1 MHTTHAPFTSTVP
14 QVKPQP
20 TDNALLNWC
29 LFWLPTLLIMLVIVI
44 PDFEPR
50 HAQSAGGVEVES
62 DLVATM
68 ATENSLRENIFF
80 LSLLALGAT
89 GVTLSLFAT
98 HSGRRPGSIH
108 LWIIVATLAFAVCS
122 LMWTDDRALSFRRLV
137 VTGFFVIG
145 AWGIGRIW
153 RPMQLVHMVFILSA
167 LFAISGILAEIY
179 YGTFLAAGGYRFS
192 GLLHPNRQALSC
204 GLLVLAAMT
213 MKAKTGNY
221 FFGLLAVIGFGLLI
235 MTGSR
240 GGAAACA
247 IAVAFQFFVAAPSAQ
262 RVAWGLFGSLLVG
275 GGLLF
280 VSLEPN
286 AVRRLETLAKMG
298 RSDALADPKSL
309 TGRIPIW
316 SEVVVGIQESPVV
329 GHGYAAYWTPERI
342 HRLSY
347 IHDWEFNNAHSS
359 YLEMMLSLGLVG
371 FTLGM
376 MSVLSVFARGL
387 QLNAHA
393 PDLGLVFI
401 LSVFVMAFISGL
413 VESIFVSTG
422 YEFLVWSIG
431 AFMIVYYSQSRGEGS
446 DR

>member
-1 MHTTHAPFTSTVP
+1 MHTTHAPFNSAVP
-14 QVKPQP
+14 QAKLQP
-20 TDNALLNWC
+20 SENAILNWC
-29 LFWLPTLLIMLVIVI
+29 LFWLPTLLIMLVIVV
-44 PDFEPR
+44 PDFESR

-68 ATENSLRENIFF
+68 ATENSLRENVFF
-80 LSLLALGAT
+80 LSLLALGCMGAT
-89 GVTLSLFAT
+89 LFLYAGR
-98 HSGRRPGSIH
+98 SGGRPGSIH
-108 LWIIVATLAFAVCS
+108 LWIILATLAYAVCS
-122 LMWTDDRALSFRRLV
+122 LMWADDRTLSFRRLV

-145 AWGIGRIW
+145 AWGVGRAW
-153 RPMQLVHMVFILSA
+153 RPRQLVHMVFILSA

-204 GLLVLAAMT
+204 GLFVLAAMT

-221 FFGLLAVIGFGLLI
+221 LFGLLAVIGFGLLI

-247 IAVAFQFFVAAPSAQ
+247 LALAFQFFVAAPSSQ
-262 RVAWGLFGSLLVG
+262 RVAWGLFGGLLVG

-280 VSLEPN
+280 LALEPN
-286 AVRRLETLAKMG
+286 GGRRLETLAKMG
-298 RSDALADPKSL
+298 RSDALSDPKSL

-342 HRLSY
+342 YRLSY
-347 IHDWEFNNAHSS
+347 IHNWEFNNAHSS
-359 YLEMMLSLGLVG
+359 YLEMMLSLGIVG

-376 MSVLSVFARGL
+376 TSVLSVFARGL

-431 AFMIVYYSQSRGEGS
+431 A
-446 DR
+446 